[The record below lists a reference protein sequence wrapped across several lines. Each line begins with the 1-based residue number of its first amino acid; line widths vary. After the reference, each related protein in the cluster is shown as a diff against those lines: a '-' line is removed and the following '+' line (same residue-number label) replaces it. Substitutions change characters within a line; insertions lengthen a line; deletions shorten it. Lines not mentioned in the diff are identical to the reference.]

1 MLIPAASNVKSD
13 CMSREKTLIEMEV
26 QMTKVPGGRKRF
38 GITESQVLKVAN
50 CQNPRI
56 LYGVGGRV
64 KVLR

>member
-1 MLIPAASNVKSD
+1 MPAASIVKSD
-13 CMSREKTLIEMEV
+13 CMSRKTLSENEV